1 MQRERERVRGRE
13 AWVRHT
19 ITYRAANTHTH
30 THTHTHTNT
39 QTHIHIHTPSTYTH
53 THTVLLTVDTYTQI
67 STQYC
72 AVFADQAFSLEGAC
86 PFSIPVA

>member
-1 MQRERERVRGRE
+1 MQRERVRGRE

-19 ITYRAANTHTH
+19 ITYRAAHTH
-30 THTHTHTNT
+30 THARTHARTYT
-39 QTHIHIHTPSTYTH
+39 QTHMHTH